1 MMCVPC
7 LLRTFFR
14 MDSFVLAETFK
25 YFYLTFAE
33 EEDIG
38 IPIDDYVLTTEAH
51 LIPLHVQFFS
61 KEQVRVE
68 NLKPPNTLCSV
79 LSLVGQGGWFT
90 AHIFCRA

>member
-1 MMCVPC
+1 M
-7 LLRTFFR
+7 
-14 MDSFVLAETFK
+14 LAETFK

-61 KEQVRVE
+61 NEKVCP
-68 NLKPPNTLCSV
+68 K
-79 LSLVGQGGWFT
+79 
-90 AHIFCRA
+90 